1 MAFHQ
6 KTPPRA
12 YVLVR
17 LCLFQC
23 KIFSECKIFSGE
35 NIFEKGKYFL
45 VFGSILKIMLE
56 NNFQC
61 LVTFWK
67 CYFPI
72 NFSHFLSFQTNFISQ
87 NPPPPTHQH
96 PQKPPKRHHPHHHNN
111 NNQKKKKKSKIKERK
126 QINDEIDLKEEIDRR
141 VADDEIDPEEDETD
155 QAAACFMW
163 HNLDGMIS
171 TRSRQRVWLHKV
183 EGSLSLSLSLSL
195 SSKSENG
202 LKWK

>member
-1 MAFHQ
+1 MLFSYKFFSFSQLPNKFYITKSTTTHTSTPTETT
-6 KTPPRA
+6 KTPPP
-12 YVLVR
+12 
-17 LCLFQC
+17 
-23 KIFSECKIFSGE
+23 
-35 NIFEKGKYFL
+35 
-45 VFGSILKIMLE
+45 
-56 NNFQC
+56 
-61 LVTFWK
+61 T
-67 CYFPI
+67 
-72 NFSHFLSFQTNFISQ
+72 
-87 NPPPPTHQH
+87 PPQ
-96 PQKPPKRHHPHHHNN
+96 QQQPK
-111 NNQKKKKKSKIKERK
+111 KKKKKSKIKERK

-202 LKWK
+202 LK

>member
-1 MAFHQ
+1 
-6 KTPPRA
+6 
-12 YVLVR
+12 
-17 LCLFQC
+17 
-23 KIFSECKIFSGE
+23 
-35 NIFEKGKYFL
+35 
-45 VFGSILKIMLE
+45 MLE

-72 NFSHFLSFQTNFISQ
+72 NFSHFLNFQTNFISQ

-111 NNQKKKKKSKIKERK
+111 NNQKKKKKIKDQREKADQRWDRPRGGDRSASGGRWDWPRGGRDRSSGSMLHVA
-126 QINDEIDLKEEIDRR
+126 QSRRDDLNTISPACLVAQSRR
-141 VADDEIDPEEDETD
+141 
-155 QAAACFMW
+155 
-163 HNLDGMIS
+163 
-171 TRSRQRVWLHKV
+171 
-183 EGSLSLSLSLSL
+183 LSLSLSLSL